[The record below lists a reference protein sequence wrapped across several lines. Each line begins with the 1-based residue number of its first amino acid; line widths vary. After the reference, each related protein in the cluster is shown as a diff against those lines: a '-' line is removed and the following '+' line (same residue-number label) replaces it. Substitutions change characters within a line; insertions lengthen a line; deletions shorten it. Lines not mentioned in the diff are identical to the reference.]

1 MKKTLT
7 IDGMMN
13 ETSRNQ
19 VYKAISGVDG
29 VTEVTVDLKEK
40 KAFVNVSRDIPD
52 GIFERAIM
60 SAGYILKNIDSL
72 V

>member
-13 ETSRNQ
+13 ETSKNQ
-19 VYKAISGVDG
+19 VFSAISGVEG
-29 VTEVTVDLKEK
+29 VTDVSVNLNEK